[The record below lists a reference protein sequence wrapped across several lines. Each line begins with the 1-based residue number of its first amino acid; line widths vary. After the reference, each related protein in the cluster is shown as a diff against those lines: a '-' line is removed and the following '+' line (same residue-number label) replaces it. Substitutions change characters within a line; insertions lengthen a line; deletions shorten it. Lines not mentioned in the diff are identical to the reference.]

1 MAKRGQHS
9 FLKGQKER
17 RRKEE
22 AAEKMARR
30 HGKAPDARDNRE
42 GEHTTVS
49 IENEAATQ

>member
-30 HGKAPDARDNRE
+30 HGKAPDARDNRQ
-42 GEHTTVS
+42 GEHTAVS
-49 IENEAATQ
+49 IDNEAATQ